1 MMPEDAR
8 EMFVFLNFRVEVRT
22 YIEGL
27 NLKCPVV
34 TFAAKNRRTAAQR
47 F

>member
-1 MMPEDAR
+1 MMPEDER
-8 EMFVFLNFRVEVRT
+8 ELCMFLNFRVEVRT

-27 NLKCPVV
+27 SLKRPVV
-34 TFAAKNRRTAAQR
+34 TLAAKHRRTAAQR